1 MKVLAELQYEP
12 QEMERGYANRTLY
25 LNLTTNEI
33 KIKPV
38 TYEMKEKFIGGKGF
52 DLWLMW
58 NSLHKDKIVKWNDPE
73 NEICIASGPLGA
85 STYYPGAGK
94 SIVTTISPLTGIIID
109 SNVGGYFGP
118 YLKFSGF
125 DALEIKGK
133 AKKEVVLFINGQEN
147 FIRLEEIEESD
158 NIPEYSHSLTQK
170 LTRKY
175 AKDSS
180 KKDFQRVS
188 VVSTGPAAKHTRWGM
203 LNFSWYSRRR
213 EWASC
218 KQAGRGGCG
227 TVFADKNL
235 KALVCRS
242 PKINARKNN
251 PADLETVREIGR
263 KHHKE
268 IVELDPTHNQMREVG
283 TGYLPDIMNSTD
295 LLPTR
300 NFRFG
305 HHPNISDKNIPFKR
319 QVWADLFAEDSGSGA
334 DGCWMGCT
342 VSCSH
347 YKSGYTV
354 KTGPFKGEE
363 VIVDGP
369 EYETIAGCGSN
380 WGVWDPE
387 WILEA
392 NFYCDTYGLDTISV
406 GTGIAF
412 VMECYEEGI
421 LNKEITDGLE
431 LKFGNAKAG
440 IELIHQMARGEGL
453 GAVVGKGIRKM
464 KELFTKEYGA
474 DPQFLQDIG
483 MEHKGLEFSEYVTKE
498 SLTQQGGYGLTNK
511 GPQHDEAW
519 LIFEDVVRGSIPSF
533 QDKAAALTWFP
544 YFRTWFSLQGLC
556 KLPWNDVVAEKN
568 YDLPIKDLDTGELI
582 QAKIPYHVKWYAKYF
597 SAVTGKDS
605 SPDDI
610 VRDSERVYTFQRIFN
625 IRQGK
630 GLRKHDSNLPYRAMG
645 PVTKVEYESR
655 QERYDE
661 QLKNEIGVDPEGKST
676 EEKLQ
681 ITREYREKQYKL
693 LQDAVYKE
701 RHWTQLGCPKIELVK
716 DLGIDYDEVI
726 EYIKPYQ

>member
-1 MKVLAELQYEP
+1 MKVLAEKKYKAQKIL
-12 QEMERGYANRTLY
+12 RGYANRTLY
-25 LNLTTNEI
+25 VNLSNNEI
-33 KIKPV
+33 EIKPV
-38 TYEMKEKFIGGKGF
+38 TNEMKEKFIGGKGF

-58 NSLHKDKIVKWNDPE
+58 NGLPKNKIIDWDDPK
-73 NEICIASGPLGA
+73 NELCIASGPLGA

-125 DALEIKGK
+125 DALEIQGK
-133 AKKEVVLFINGQEN
+133 ADKEVILFINGKEN
-147 FIRLEEIEESD
+147 VIRLEEIEDSD
-158 NIPEYSHSLTQK
+158 EIPQYSHSLTQH
-170 LTRKY
+170 LTEKY
-175 AKDSS
+175 AEGSDNS
-180 KKDFQRVS
+180 DLQQVS
-188 VVSTGPAAKHTRWGM
+188 VVSTGPAAKYSKWGM

-227 TVFADKNL
+227 TVFSDKNL
-235 KALVCRS
+235 KALVCLS
-242 PKINARKNN
+242 PKASSRSIN
-251 PADLETVREIGR
+251 PADLETVKKIGR

-268 IVELDPTHNQMREVG
+268 IVELDPSHNQMREVG
-283 TGYLPDIMNSTD
+283 TGYLPDLMNATD

-305 HHPNISDKNIPFKR
+305 HHPEIDDKNIPFKR
-319 QVWADLFAEDSGSGA
+319 QVWADIFAEDTGSGA
-334 DGCWMGCT
+334 DGCWMACT

-347 YKSGYTV
+347 YKPGYEV
-354 KTGPFKGEE
+354 KTGPFKGQT

-387 WILEA
+387 WVLEA

-421 LNKEITDGLE
+421 LDKDITGGLE
-431 LKFGNAKAG
+431 LTFGNAEAA
-440 IELIHQMARGEGL
+440 IELIHQIANGEGF
-453 GAVVGKGIRKM
+453 GALVGQGIREM
-464 KELFTKEYGA
+464 KKVFTKEYDA

-533 QDKAAALTWFP
+533 EDKAAALTWFP

-556 KLPWNDVVAEKN
+556 KLPWNDVVAEEN
-568 YDLPIKDLDTGELI
+568 YDLPVKDPETGELV

-597 SAVTGKDS
+597 SAVTGRKS

-630 GLRKHDSNLPYRAMG
+630 GLWEHDSNLPYRAMG
-645 PVTKVEYESR
+645 PVTQVEYESR

-661 QLKNEIGVDPEGKST
+661 QLKNEIEVDPSGKST
-676 EEKLQ
+676 EEKLK
-681 ITREYREKQYKL
+681 ILRDYREKQYQL
-693 LQDAVYKE
+693 LQDAVYQE
-701 RHWTQLGCPKIELVK
+701 RRWTESGCPTIELVK
-716 DLGIDYDEVI
+716 DLGIDYEDVLQ
-726 EYIKPYQ
+726 YIKPYQ